1 MVLRGEIPNISRS
14 HVRQSK
20 CLYCFDLL
28 FTAGHH
34 VCFVFDLLFTAGHL
48 PPIFM
53 LVYSWQR
60 LELDCWP
67 LLLEELQEK
76 YDMDAAK
83 VSYNNYLCNFICY
96 SLIFG

>member
-1 MVLRGEIPNISRS
+1 
-14 HVRQSK
+14 
-20 CLYCFDLL
+20 
-28 FTAGHH
+28 
-34 VCFVFDLLFTAGHL
+34 
-48 PPIFM
+48 
-53 LVYSWQR
+53 
-60 LELDCWP
+60 